1 MIEAPLQIL
10 CADDDVQVLAMLE
23 STLRAKGF
31 EVETALDG
39 EQALRKINAAPQQF
53 DLIITDSKMPRLDG
67 FGLVKQLQSAG
78 YRGRIVVFASALKP
92 EERRRYHALGV
103 EQLITKPDGSR
114 ELIDVI
120 ETLHS
125 SR

>member
-1 MIEAPLQIL
+1 
-10 CADDDVQVLAMLE
+10 MLE

-39 EQALRKINAAPQQF
+39 EQALRKINAASQQF

-67 FGLVKQLQSAG
+67 FGLVTQVQSTG
-78 YRGRIVVFASALKP
+78 YRGRIVVFASAPKP
-92 EERRRYHALGV
+92 EERHRYHSLGV
-103 EQLITKPDGSR
+103 QQLIAKPGGSR
-114 ELIDVI
+114 ELIDVV
-120 ETLHS
+120 ETLHG